1 MGQNSSGN
9 FREMDRHISKG
20 AWIFSMQDHGWKLSD
35 CTAEALQVVGV
46 KLKTS
51 GFDPE
56 LGEVK
61 EYVVLLC

>member
-1 MGQNSSGN
+1 
-9 FREMDRHISKG
+9 
-20 AWIFSMQDHGWKLSD
+20 MQDHGWKLFD

-56 LGEVK
+56 LGGVE